1 MRKCNSP
8 RTFATKLRHAFVVG
22 AAGAVLLVS
31 GSVWAQSP
39 KKHEPTKDATKVR
52 KKAKTSGSY
61 FVLEDIK
68 IEGKVY
74 KPQAFHVINR
84 KELSLRWDVGDP
96 RFRGSFLNALLDSV
110 KGDPF

>member
-1 MRKCNSP
+1 
-8 RTFATKLRHAFVVG
+8 
-22 AAGAVLLVS
+22 
-31 GSVWAQSP
+31 
-39 KKHEPTKDATKVR
+39 
-52 KKAKTSGSY
+52 
-61 FVLEDIK
+61 
-68 IEGKVY
+68 VY